1 MVGRISIVYFK
12 KPSPLFKHPFPP
24 LQAPLPPSSHTPPS
38 HPSTPSRQHPRNPS
52 LRFRDPDR
60 PCPSVDNKQN
70 SHADNQGTSQREAFL
85 RGCHDRRGWGGVDV
99 PAGKTKREL
108 FDVTQIVQDSSE
120 LQDVAG
126 YIVNDCGACLLPWSS
141 ACEGVI
147 EVGLE
152 VIN

>member
-1 MVGRISIVYFK
+1 MLTIKAQVKGR
-12 KPSPLFKHPFPP
+12 LFYGGV
-24 LQAPLPPSSHTPPS
+24 TI
-38 HPSTPSRQHPRNPS
+38 
-52 LRFRDPDR
+52 
-60 PCPSVDNKQN
+60 
-70 SHADNQGTSQREAFL
+70 GE
-85 RGCHDRRGWGGVDV
+85 GGGGVDV